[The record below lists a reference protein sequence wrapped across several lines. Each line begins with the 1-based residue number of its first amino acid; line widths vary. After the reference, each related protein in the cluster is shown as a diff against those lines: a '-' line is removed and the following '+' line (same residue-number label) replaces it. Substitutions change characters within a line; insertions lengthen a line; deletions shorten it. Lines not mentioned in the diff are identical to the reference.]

1 MRFWAIILSLAVAA
15 AQTPPAASKV
25 VAGEITSV
33 DASAKQL
40 KVKADD
46 GTSYTIALQDN
57 TIYLRMPLGET
68 DQKKAEKIALA
79 NVTAGDRILTRGPV
93 SDGNTVTV
101 KTVITMTKGDVAKKQ
116 QQDAADWQ
124 KRGIAGTVTEVN
136 AGSKEITIDTH
147 NPRGVKS
154 VVVELSAASLRR
166 YAPDSVRFSDAK
178 TGSFDQLQPGDTVR
192 ALGNKSED
200 GTHYKAEELISGS
213 FSTIAATVVS
223 VSNDDI
229 VVTDLK
235 TKKPVTIHTNPN
247 TMLRRLDER
256 TAAFLARRLRGD
268 AAGPGGPGSGGPGT
282 GGPGGAGPG
291 AAPGGAGPG
300 AGGPPGGMRGAF
312 GGPGGPGGQ
321 GGPGGGGRGPGG
333 PGATSDLQQI
343 LDRSPQLTLAELKK
357 GDALIISSTKGSEGA
372 AMTAFSLVAGV
383 EPFLAAA
390 PRTAGQ
396 VDLGSWNL
404 SVGAPE
410 Q

>member
-1 MRFWAIILSLAVAA
+1 VRFWVIILSLAVAA
-15 AQTPPAASKV
+15 AQTPPAGSKV
-25 VAGEITSV
+25 VAGEITTV
-33 DASAKQL
+33 DANAKQI

-46 GTSYTIALQDN
+46 GTSYTVALQDN

-68 DQKKAEKIALA
+68 DQKKAEKIALSD
-79 NVTAGDRILTRGPV
+79 VTIGDRILTRGPI

-124 KRGIAGTVTEVN
+124 KRGIAGTITEVN
-136 AGSKEITIDTH
+136 AGAKEITIDTH
-147 NPRGVKS
+147 GRGAKN
-154 VVVELSAASLRR
+154 VVVELGSASLRR
-166 YAPDSVRFSDAK
+166 YAPDSVRFADAK
-178 TGSFDQLQPGDTVR
+178 VGSFDQLQPGDTVR

-200 GTHYKAEELISGS
+200 GTHYKAEELLSGS
-213 FSTIAATVVS
+213 FLTIAATVVS
-223 VSNDDI
+223 VNAANGDVI
-229 VVTDLK
+229 VTDLK

-247 TMLRRLDER
+247 TMLRRLEER
-256 TAAFLARRLRGD
+256 TAAFLARRLHAD
-268 AAGPGGPGSGGPGT
+268 AGGPGVGGPGA
-282 GGPGGAGPG
+282 GGPGAGGPG
-291 AAPGGAGPG
+291 AGGPGAGGPGGAGPG

-312 GGPGGPGGQ
+312 CGQ
-321 GGPGGGGRGPGG
+321 GGPGGGRGPGG
-333 PGATSDLQQI
+333 PGGPGAGSDLQQI
-343 LDRSPQLTLAELKK
+343 LDHSPQLALAELKK
-357 GDALIISSTKGSEGA
+357 GDALIISSTKGSDGG

-404 SVGAPE
+404 GAGAPE